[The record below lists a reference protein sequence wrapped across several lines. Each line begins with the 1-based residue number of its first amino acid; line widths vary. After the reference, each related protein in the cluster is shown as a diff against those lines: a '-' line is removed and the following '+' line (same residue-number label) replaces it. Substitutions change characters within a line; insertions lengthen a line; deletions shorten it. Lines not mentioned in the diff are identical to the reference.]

1 VKQGVTHVA
10 LDADHLAE
18 RFPWYDWVSGE
29 HIEQGDL
36 LLKFDVMIQKGYR
49 SEPGQR
55 APARLRTADFIVLSQ
70 TCDLVHKKID
80 SVVLC
85 PAHPYREFV
94 RAAGSEWNARRVEDL
109 RKGNIPGY
117 HLLNSCEGSAGTLP
131 LLVVDFHEIY
141 SAPLRS
147 IVEFVQRAGSR
158 PRLQPPYWEHLAQ
171 AFARFFMRVGLPVE
185 IPKDKLAIS

>member
-1 VKQGVTHVA
+1 VA
-10 LDADHLAE
+10 TDASHLAE
-18 RFPWYDWVSGE
+18 KFPWYDWVTGE
-29 HIEQGDL
+29 QIEQGDL
-36 LLKFDVMIQKGYR
+36 LLKYDLVMPEGYG

-55 APARLRTADFIVLSQ
+55 ASARLQNRDVIVLSQ
-70 TCDLVHKKID
+70 TCDLVHKKIE

-85 PAHPYREFV
+85 PAHHYREFV
-94 RAAGSEWNARRVEDL
+94 SAAGSDWNARRVDDL

-117 HLLNSCEGSAGTLP
+117 HLLNSCEGSVGTLP

-141 SAPLRS
+141 SAPIRS

-158 PRLQPPYWEHLAQ
+158 PRLQPPYREHLAQ

-185 IPKDKLAIS
+185 IPKDKLATS